1 MSSCCELPKVMHSR
15 DKVIIIIIIIII
27 IMIIIVIIVVVVV
40 FVFFFYIALPKIQRQ
55 LKVEQEWVLAQ
66 NPGVSSYYYFFSYFP
81 NLLFCLAVIGR
92 R

>member
-1 MSSCCELPKVMHSR
+1 MSWLRPWLLLLLLLLLFF
-15 DKVIIIIIIIII
+15 I

-40 FVFFFYIALPKIQRQ
+40 FVFFFYIALAKIQWQ

>member
-1 MSSCCELPKVMHSR
+1 MVFN
-15 DKVIIIIIIIII
+15 IIIIIIIIIIFIII
-27 IMIIIVIIVVVVV
+27 IMIIIVIIVVVE
-40 FVFFFYIALPKIQRQ
+40 FVIFFYIALAKIQRQ

-81 NLLFCLAVIGR
+81 NSLFCLAVIGR